1 MYYTT
6 PLTPQI
12 ADTNMAR
19 HIDSIA
25 YPLWFDRARTQLYRE
40 MNPSLD
46 FSRNGLVIV
55 KTEVVY
61 LREVEVDDAL
71 EIRTWVSL
79 IGTTSFEVSQELWRQ
94 KELCA
99 EGKTILVSFDF
110 SVHKSEP
117 LTDAYRAVLEKYCF
131 EK

>member
-1 MYYTT
+1 MYYAT
-6 PLTPQI
+6 PLTPQV
-12 ADTNMAR
+12 ADTNIAR

-25 YPLWFDRARTQLYRE
+25 YPLWFDRARTRLYRE

-46 FSRNGLVIV
+46 FTAHGLVIV
-55 KTEVVY
+55 KTEVTY
-61 LREVEVDDAL
+61 LREVNVDDEL

-79 IGTTSFEVSQELWRQ
+79 IGTKSFEVSQELWRQ
-94 KELCA
+94 NERCA

-117 LTDAYRAVLEKYCF
+117 LTDAYRDVLEKYSF
-131 EK
+131 DK

>member
-6 PLTPQI
+6 PLTPQV

-19 HIDSIA
+19 HIDSLA
-25 YPLWFDRARTQLYRE
+25 YPLWFDRARTFLYRE

-46 FSRNGLVIV
+46 FSSHGLVIV
-55 KTEVVY
+55 KTEVIY
-61 LREVEVDDAL
+61 LQETNVDDEL
-71 EIRTWVSL
+71 EVRTWVSL
-79 IGTTSFEVSQELWRQ
+79 IGTKSFEVSQELWRQ
-94 KELCA
+94 NERCA

-117 LTDAYRAVLEKYCF
+117 LTDSYRAVLEKYSY